1 MSQPINVKET
11 IRNIVDQLID
21 ADIPDGMTV
30 SEFVYSYFE
39 ASFLNIIDPMV
50 EIVIDGHI
58 TVAQIEAI
66 IYAFKNRSNTT
77 TATEI
82 HNTINTAYG
91 REIV

>member
-11 IRNIVDQLID
+11 IRNIVDQMID
-21 ADIPDGMTV
+21 ADIPNGMTI

-39 ASFLNIIDPMV
+39 TSYLKIIDPMV
-50 EIVIDGHI
+50 EIVVDEYI

-66 IYAFKNRSNTT
+66 IYAFKNRSNDT